1 MAKGA
6 IRVATLVAVVEEV
19 LSVMVVLL
27 KGSQAVPMQQ
37 TPFGGNLV
45 VRFRQRLLVLPAG
58 GVEPLEAVQ
67 DRLALTLLAQLFKVG
82 AEAEAEGHLTHPTQ
96 ALLALLVV
104 VYQVVVAVVV
114 PVVRRLRLQQVR
126 VVMVLRAQLVAV
138 VVAEEAQVVQHLEL
152 AVPEVRALNQRAVA
166 AGEARQP
173 MVLTPALVALVV
185 QACAASTLGKEIA

>member
-82 AEAEAEGHLTHPTQ
+82 AEVGAEGHLIHPIQ
-96 ALLALLVV
+96 ALLALM
-104 VYQVVVAVVV
+104 VAV
-114 PVVRRLRLQQVR
+114 
-126 VVMVLRAQLVAV
+126 
-138 VVAEEAQVVQHLEL
+138 
-152 AVPEVRALNQRAVA
+152 
-166 AGEARQP
+166 
-173 MVLTPALVALVV
+173 
-185 QACAASTLGKEIA
+185 